1 MTRTFSTIICALLI
15 CVCVLCASLSTTA
28 LAASDEDLQTLGM
41 FYEGKDL
48 VVSATRN
55 PKPISQTAEN
65 ITVITAADIEMMG
78 AHTLVDVLANVTG
91 IQAADRGG
99 PGAFN
104 DFSIQGADV
113 FNILVMLDGV
123 TLNFA
128 GDQFTDIGA
137 IPVQNIERIEIIKG
151 PASSSWG
158 SALGGVINI
167 ITKSPLE
174 EKKLGGALSISAGE
188 RGTRDAGGEASG
200 TLGQL
205 GYYLYAGNL
214 TSNGFRPNTTLDQNN
229 LYGKLRWELP
239 QRGSLQFT
247 IAYDRGIA
255 GDGDTSAFGYLS
267 RLRKQYLLSTVS
279 FNYPVNENIDLD
291 IALRTSQ
298 KRTDDTA
305 TDLSGVPLPPDFTA
319 KEFDTGGSAK
329 FVWRHGINNLAV
341 GTDFDHLHL
350 EDTGFSNV
358 KLFSDKY
365 GLFVID
371 TLSFGNVAVTPGI
384 RYDRMRQVGDFYS
397 PSLGVAWAM
406 NDKIILRVYGA
417 RGYSLPLLLPGS
429 TQQKVL
435 TFQAGIETTQIPYLW
450 LKTTL
455 FWNRLTDVLNLVT
468 NDLDKRRRQGVEVEA
483 RSVPLFNTFLS
494 AGYTFVDATNLDT
507 GDTLHDTPSQI
518 VKLGLHYDD
527 KRSLRGALLGRYVW
541 FNASLPNNAKDKAVI
556 WDLNLRKKVVE
567 VHDTS
572 LELFFSAH
580 NIFNGAQY
588 SEDFEKNAR
597 RWLEGGIRFDF

>member
-1 MTRTFSTIICALLI
+1 MTRARSKKICSILL
-15 CVCVLCASLSTTA
+15 CAVLCVSLQTPA
-28 LAASDEDLQTLGM
+28 IAAPDDDLQTLGM

-65 ITVITAADIEMMG
+65 ISVITAAEIEMMG
-78 AHTLVDVLANVTG
+78 AHTLVDVLATVPG
-91 IQAADRGG
+91 IQTAQRGG
-99 PGAFN
+99 LGFL
-104 DFSIQGADV
+104 DEFSIQGADV

-123 TLNFA
+123 ALNFA
-128 GDQFTDIGA
+128 GDQFSDIAG

-151 PASSSWG
+151 PGSSSWG

-174 EKKLGGALSISAGE
+174 DKKLGGTLSFSAGE
-188 RGTRDAGGEASG
+188 RGTRDARGEATG
-200 TLGQL
+200 TMGQL

-214 TSNGFRPNTTLDQNN
+214 TSNGFRPNTAIDQND

-239 QRGSLQFT
+239 ERGSLQFT
-247 IAYDRGIA
+247 IAYDRGTV
-255 GDGDTSAFGYLS
+255 GDGDTSAFGFLS
-267 RLRKQYLLSTVS
+267 RFRRRYLLSTLS
-279 FNYPVNENIDLD
+279 FNYPVNEKINLDLS
-291 IALRTSQ
+291 LRTSQ
-298 KRTDDTA
+298 KRTDDAA

-329 FVWRHGINNLAV
+329 LVWRQGINNLTV

-350 EDTGFSNV
+350 DDTGYSNV

-365 GLFVID
+365 GLFLID

-397 PSLGVAWAM
+397 PSLGVAWAL
-406 NDKIILRVYGA
+406 NDKTILRAYGA

-468 NDLDKRRRQGVEVEA
+468 YGLDKRRRQGVEVEA

-541 FNASLPNNAKDKAVI
+541 FNASLDNNAKDKAVI
-556 WDLNLRKKVVE
+556 WDLNLRKKIVE
-567 VHDTS
+567 VHGTS

-588 SEDFEKNAR
+588 SEDFAKNAR

>member
-1 MTRTFSTIICALLI
+1 
-15 CVCVLCASLSTTA
+15 
-28 LAASDEDLQTLGM
+28 
-41 FYEGKDL
+41 
-48 VVSATRN
+48 
-55 PKPISQTAEN
+55 
-65 ITVITAADIEMMG
+65 MG
-78 AHTLVDVLANVTG
+78 QV
-91 IQAADRGG
+91 
-99 PGAFN
+99 
-104 DFSIQGADV
+104 
-113 FNILVMLDGV
+113 
-123 TLNFA
+123 
-128 GDQFTDIGA
+128 
-137 IPVQNIERIEIIKG
+137 
-151 PASSSWG
+151 
-158 SALGGVINI
+158 
-167 ITKSPLE
+167 
-174 EKKLGGALSISAGE
+174 
-188 RGTRDAGGEASG
+188 
-200 TLGQL
+200 

-214 TSNGFRPNTTLDQNN
+214 TSNGFRPNTAIDQND

-239 QRGSLQFT
+239 VRGSLQFT
-247 IAYDRGIA
+247 IAYDRGTV
-255 GDGDTSAFGYLS
+255 GDSDTSAFGFLS
-267 RLRKQYLLSTVS
+267 RFHRRYLLSTLS

-298 KRTDDTA
+298 KRTDDAA
-305 TDLSGVPLPPDFTA
+305 TDLSGAPLPPDFTA

-350 EDTGFSNV
+350 DDTGFSNV

-406 NDKIILRVYGA
+406 NDKSILRVYGA

-567 VHDTS
+567 VHGTS